1 MANGT
6 NAGGVVEI
14 REAKGFLAGN
24 MGRGSVHH
32 VAFRAATDEAQA
44 EMRRK
49 LVENHGI
56 QATEQIDRNYFRS
69 IYFREPGGIIFE
81 IATDQPGFAIDEPVA
96 SLGQSLMLPPFLEG
110 QRKSHRG
117 DPAAFGER
125 SMTTLA
131 TDVIRAGA
139 PISAARAAV
148 ILVHGRGAS
157 AEGMLGLADAFGT
170 QDVAYVAP
178 QAPSSSWYPYSFM
191 APISQNEPHL
201 SDALDTL
208 ASIVDELDRQGM
220 PSERIVLLGFSQ
232 GACLALEFAA
242 RNARRYGG
250 VVGLSGGLIGP
261 EATPRNY
268 SGSLAGTPV
277 FLGCSD
283 VDSHIPLSRVH
294 ESDGSIT

>member
-1 MANGT
+1 MT
-6 NAGGVVEI
+6 
-14 REAKGFLAGN
+14 
-24 MGRGSVHH
+24 
-32 VAFRAATDEAQA
+32 T
-44 EMRRK
+44 
-49 LVENHGI
+49 
-56 QATEQIDRNYFRS
+56 
-69 IYFREPGGIIFE
+69 
-81 IATDQPGFAIDEPVA
+81 IATDV
-96 SLGQSLMLPPFLEG
+96 S
-110 QRKSHRG
+110 
-117 DPAAFGER
+117 
-125 SMTTLA
+125 
-131 TDVIRAGA
+131 RAGA

-148 ILVHGRGAS
+148 ILVHGRGAD
-157 AEGMLGLADAFGT
+157 AEGMLGLAEAFGT

-201 SDALDTL
+201 SNALDTL
-208 ASIVDELDRQGM
+208 ASVVDELDRQGM
-220 PSERIVLLGFSQ
+220 PRERIVLLGFSQ

-250 VVGLSGGLIGP
+250 VIGLSGGLIGP

-294 ESDGSIT
+294 ESTEILSKLGGDVVEKIYQGMGHTIVQDEIEHVQKILREIGSPTKR